1 MFVVQKVLPFFLVML
16 AGAGLAQGRILESA
30 GVNGLSRY
38 VYWLGFPA
46 LLIHSLG
53 AAAPPSAAVS
63 VGLMGYAAG
72 ALCPLLLAALLAR
85 ALRWPA
91 GVQAAL
97 PMCAGLG
104 NTGFLGLPLVVSL
117 FGARALG
124 WAGAL
129 VAIDWV
135 LLASVSGMSLHRASG
150 EDRSA
155 LRALGRGLFT
165 PIVAGAVIGTA
176 QMLGGWRWPGS
187 VEASISLL
195 SASATAAGLVALGA
209 VLAARRATDE
219 PREATA
225 PVWSAV
231 AIKLLAGPACVAA
244 AVTLLGAPSAFRAAA
259 VVMAACPTAV
269 TVFIQARTAGVFA
282 DGSARVVALS
292 TLLSAVSL
300 TAIAM
305 LMLR

>member
-1 MFVVQKVLPFFLVML
+1 MSIIQKVLPFFLVML
-16 AGAGLAQGRILESA
+16 AGAALARGRVLDA
-30 GVNGLSRY
+30 GGVTGLSRY

-53 AAAPPSAAVS
+53 AATPPSPSIAL
-63 VGLMGYAAG
+63 GLVGYAAG
-72 ALCPLLLAALLAR
+72 ALCPLLLAAGLGR
-85 ALRWPA
+85 AMRWPP
-91 GVQAAL
+91 GVRAAL

-117 FGARALG
+117 LGARAQG

-135 LLASVSGMSLHRASG
+135 VLASVSGASLHRGSG
-150 EDRSA
+150 EDRST

-176 QMLGGWRWPGS
+176 QMLGGWRWPVP
-187 VEASISLL
+187 VEAAISTL

-209 VLAARRATDE
+209 VLAAKRVAGQ
-219 PREATA
+219 PREAAA

-231 AIKLLAGPACVAA
+231 AIKLLAGPACVGLT
-244 AVTLLGAPSAFRAAA
+244 VTLSGAPAAFRAAA

-269 TVFIQARTAGVFA
+269 TVFIQARTAGVFGE
-282 DGSARVVALS
+282 GSARVVALS
-292 TLLSAVSL
+292 TLLSAL
-300 TAIAM
+300 TLTLIAA
-305 LMLR
+305 LVAG